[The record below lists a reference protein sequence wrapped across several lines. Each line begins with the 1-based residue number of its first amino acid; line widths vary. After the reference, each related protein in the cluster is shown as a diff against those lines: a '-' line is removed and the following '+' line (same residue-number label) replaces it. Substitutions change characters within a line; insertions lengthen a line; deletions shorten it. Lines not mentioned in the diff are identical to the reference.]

1 LNQINVC
8 RFTQLTPTYG
18 LIIEPY
24 WRLDDVNIA
33 IFKYTGVNTD
43 TITEQLDRIEADID
57 LLLARTGN

>member
-1 LNQINVC
+1 M
-8 RFTQLTPTYG
+8 Y
-18 LIIEPY
+18 
-24 WRLDDVNIA
+24 LDDVNIA